1 MNRLIYILVVL
12 LPLAGFLYG
21 CEKKPSKKPGS
32 IYGVVTLQSNGEP
45 VVGATVKLY
54 RTGGSSDDGGYTYD
68 HYMAGAT
75 TSIVGRYEFKDLL
88 CEYKDYYWIKQYKYS
103 IEVKARVAG
112 ISYTLSGEAS
122 TTVEPG
128 KECRVDIEVK

>member
-1 MNRLIYILVVL
+1 MNRSIYILVVL
-12 LPLAGFLYG
+12 LPLAVCLYG
-21 CEKKPSKKPGS
+21 CEKPSKKPGS

-54 RTGGSSDDGGYTYD
+54 RTGGDIGYD
-68 HYMAGAT
+68 HYMTGAT

-88 CEYKDYYWIKQYKYS
+88 CEYEKYDKIEQYKYS
-103 IEVKARVAG
+103 IRVKARVAG
-112 ISYTLSGEAS
+112 ISYTLCGEAS

-128 KECRVDIEVK
+128 KECRVDIVVR

>member
-1 MNRLIYILVVL
+1 MNRSIYILVVL
-12 LPLAGFLYG
+12 LPLAVCLCG
-21 CEKKPSKKPGS
+21 CEKRPSKKPGS
-32 IYGVVTLQSNGEP
+32 IHGVVTLQSNGEP

-54 RTGGSSDDGGYTYD
+54 GTGGNRENGEYTHD
-68 HYMAGAT
+68 HYMTGAT

-88 CEYKDYYWIKQYKYS
+88 CEYKDYRRIERYKYS

-128 KECRVDIEVK
+128 KECRVDIVVK